1 MREQKG
7 VIMRKLTGIDIQLK
21 EFNKS
26 IRGYDANEVRTF
38 LEDLAKQ
45 LEAIDYEN
53 KTLKE
58 KLREKEMTI
67 MDYKERENMLKE
79 TIMTA
84 HKVTD
89 GIKTDATREALQIV
103 TQAKLKADGV
113 LRESRQNLRRV
124 IDEINRLKK
133 QKMEIISSIGA
144 MLDAQSRMLKQYEV
158 EKDDTFVDLNIPHDT
173 FSTLGTGRP
182 STLDSDKTVSWKD

>member
-1 MREQKG
+1 
-7 VIMRKLTGIDIQLK
+7 MRKLTGIDIQLK
-21 EFNKS
+21 EFSKS

-38 LEDLAKQ
+38 LEDMAKQ

-67 MDYKERENMLKE
+67 MDYRERENMLKE

-84 HKVTD
+84 QKVTD
-89 GIKTDATREALQIV
+89 GIKTDATREALQII

-124 IDEINRLKK
+124 VDEISRLKK

-173 FSTLGTGRP
+173 FSVLGTGRP
-182 STLDSDKTVSWKD
+182 SSSDADKTVSWND

>member
-1 MREQKG
+1 
-7 VIMRKLTGIDIQLK
+7 MRKLTGIDIQLK
-21 EFNKS
+21 DFNKS
-26 IRGYDANEVRTF
+26 IRGYDTNEVRTF
-38 LEDLAKQ
+38 LEDMAKQ

-58 KLREKEMTI
+58 KLREKEITI
-67 MDYKERENMLKE
+67 MDYKERENLLKE

-89 GIKTDATREALQIV
+89 GIKTDATREALQII

-124 IDEINRLKK
+124 VDEISRLKK

-144 MLDAQSRMLKQYEV
+144 MLDAQGRMLKQYEV
-158 EKDDTFVDLNIPHDT
+158 EKDDAFIDLNIPHDT
-173 FSTLGTGRP
+173 FSSLGTAKP
-182 STLDSDKTVSWKD
+182 DKIEADRTWDE